1 MASAEL
7 NPSSGL
13 PLYRQIK
20 DILRREIADGTAG
33 PETPMTEALL
43 LKRFEVSL
51 APIRQALR
59 ELATEGYVYRKQGKG
74 TFPVPGSRVHRP
86 ADVRLGALHDYLA
99 DRGLNPTSTVIGLEW
114 TEPTDRL
121 RSALNLDSGPGPL
134 IDGSI
139 TADDRLLHIT
149 RLISVDGRP
158 IARPE
163 VHLRVPRGFDPT
175 AAELEEHGSAFTL
188 LERDHGLVLD
198 HAEHDVWATEATA
211 AQAETLAVAVGSPLL
226 AIETLFFAAGGW
238 PVGFRSAV
246 HRADDFKY
254 RFVERR

>member
-1 MASAEL
+1 MPTAEIDL
-7 NPSSGL
+7 TSGV

-20 DILRREIADGTAG
+20 DLLRQEISDGTAD
-33 PETPMTEALL
+33 PATPMTEAQLL
-43 LKRFEVSL
+43 RRFDVSL

-74 TFPVPGSRVHRP
+74 TFPVAGSRVHRP
-86 ADVRLGALHDYLA
+86 AGVRLGALHDYLA
-99 DRGLNPTSTVIGLEW
+99 DRGLKPSSTVIDLEW
-114 TEPTDRL
+114 VEPSDRL
-121 RSALNLDSGPGPL
+121 RSALRMDDGPASAPPGGADA
-134 IDGSI
+134 DG
-139 TADDRLLHIT
+139 RLLHIT
-149 RLISVDGRP
+149 RLISVDGQP

-175 AAELEEHGSAFTL
+175 AAELEEHGSAFAL

-211 AQAETLAVAVGSPLL
+211 TQAEALTVPVGSPLL

-254 RFVERR
+254 RFVESR

>member
-1 MASAEL
+1 MPSAEL
-7 NPSSGL
+7 DPTSGI

-20 DILRREIADGTAG
+20 DLLRQEIADGTAD
-33 PETPMTEALL
+33 PAIPMTEALL
-43 LKRFEVSL
+43 LRRFDVSL

-74 TFPVPGSRVHRP
+74 TFPVGGSRVHRP
-86 ADVRLGALHDYLA
+86 AGVRLGALHDYLA
-99 DRGLNPTSTVIGLEW
+99 DRGLKPLSTVIGLEW
-114 TEPTDRL
+114 AEPSPRL
-121 RSALNLDSGPGPL
+121 RTALSLDSGPSSVAPG
-134 IDGSI
+134 GA

-149 RLISVDGRP
+149 RLISVDGQP

-175 AAELEEHGSAFTL
+175 VAELEEHGSAFAL
-188 LERDHGLVLD
+188 LERDYGLVLD
-198 HAEHDVWATEATA
+198 HAEHDVWATEATQT
-211 AQAETLAVAVGSPLL
+211 QAEALAVPVGSPLL

-238 PVGFRSAV
+238 PAGFRSAV

-254 RFVERR
+254 RFVESR